1 MLLELRPAIVMML
14 LMTALTGIAYPLA
27 MTGIAQVLFPEQAS
41 GSLIVRDGTVI
52 GSALIGQRFGD
63 PRYFHPRPSY
73 AGDGYAADNSG
84 GSNLAPTN
92 RVLVEAVRAR
102 VAALGAGT
110 NQTPVPIDLVTASG
124 SGLDPHV
131 SHAAALFQAP
141 RVARAR
147 GLPLPAV
154 RALIDEHTQHR
165 DLGLLGE
172 KRVNVLLLNLALD
185 RLATERRSPAPE
197 PARDPD
203 G

>member
-27 MTGIAQVLFPEQAS
+27 MTGIAQVLFPEQAN
-41 GSLIVRDGTVI
+41 GSLIVQGGTVI
-52 GSALIGQRFGD
+52 GSALIGQRFDD

-73 AGDGYAADNSG
+73 AGDGYAADHSG

-92 RVLVEAVRAR
+92 RALVEAVRTRA
-102 VAALGAGT
+102 AALTAAMD
-110 NQTPVPIDLVTASG
+110 QTPVPIDLVTASG
-124 SGLDPHV
+124 SGLDPDL
-131 SHAAALFQAP
+131 SPAAALFQAP

-147 GLPLPAV
+147 SLPLSAV
-154 RALIDEHTQHR
+154 QALVREHTEGR

-172 KRVNVLLLNLALD
+172 RRVNVLLLNLALD
-185 RLATERRSPAPE
+185 RLAAERPSPGPAP
-197 PARDPD
+197 ARNPD